1 MNGIEYVIF
10 VFGIILLI
18 VAAAADSWYNKK

>member
-1 MNGIEYVIF
+1 MSGIEYVIF

-18 VAAAADSWYNKK
+18 TAVAAKSWYNKK